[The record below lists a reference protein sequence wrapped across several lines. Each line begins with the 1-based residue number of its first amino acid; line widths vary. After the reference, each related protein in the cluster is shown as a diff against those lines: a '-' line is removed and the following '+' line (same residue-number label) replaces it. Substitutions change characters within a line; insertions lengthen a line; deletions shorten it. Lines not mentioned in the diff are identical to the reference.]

1 MLTICPLCFNMSL
14 VENDI
19 TLKFILLG
27 RIKLIM
33 NIKKFSLSRIS
44 PQMKNVL
51 SLVTMQGLF
60 WWAWATGSYGT
71 VYLQDIGFSASEI
84 GTINAIC
91 SLVAIFAIAIWGMVS
106 DKINSVKKTF
116 IIALIGNM
124 IFYTAV
130 PFVPQSI
137 PFLFFLYYP
146 VFNIFRC
153 TLMPLLDN
161 LTVRSTTKSGANYGI
176 IRGIGSFIYS
186 MGSFL
191 IVALIPIIG
200 ISNTFIMAGILN
212 VPLVILL
219 FFADDPKIPTRPK
232 KGKKSGGYG
241 ELFKNYYYVCFLI
254 FAAIAFIG
262 FSGEFSFISYFLEA
276 RNISKDNMGTF
287 LAVRAFAEIPMLFLM
302 AKIRKKIKLKYLII
316 IGICF
321 MATECICF
329 AFFVHDLFS
338 ACAFGALFGFG
349 NGMFIGSVAMY
360 IYKLAPDHLK
370 ATAQALYSSVASI
383 SGIIGNLLGG
393 YLFDTL
399 GVTIFYLCVG
409 GIIFLAISIF
419 AITTLSRKNLPN
431 PADEL
436 G

>member
-1 MLTICPLCFNMSL
+1 MKQKLFS
-14 VENDI
+14 
-19 TLKFILLG
+19 FG
-27 RIKLIM
+27 RM
-33 NIKKFSLSRIS
+33 S
-44 PQMKNVL
+44 PQMKTVI
-51 SLVTMQGLF
+51 SLVGMQGLF
-60 WWAWATGSYGT
+60 WWAWSTGSYGT
-71 VYLQDIGFSASEI
+71 VYLQDIGFSASQI
-84 GTINAIC
+84 GTINALC
-91 SLVAIFAIAIWGMVS
+91 SMVAIFAVAIWGMIS

-124 IFYTAV
+124 VFYTAV

-146 VFNIFRC
+146 IFNIFRC

-161 LTVRSTTKSGANYGI
+161 LTVRTSAKTGANYGI
-176 IRGIGSFIYS
+176 VRGLGSLVYS
-186 MGSFL
+186 LGSFL

-219 FFADDPKIPTRPK
+219 FFADDPKMPPRPK
-232 KGKKSGGYG
+232 GDKKSGGYG

-254 FAAIAFIG
+254 FAALAFIG
-262 FSGEFSFISYFLEA
+262 FSGEFSFISYFLEE
-276 RNISKDNMGTF
+276 RNIPKTYMGTF

-316 IGICF
+316 MGVCF
-321 MATECICF
+321 MATECFCF
-329 AFFVHDLFS
+329 AFFVHDLFT
-338 ACAFGALFGFG
+338 ACAFGSMFGFG

-399 GVTIFYLCVG
+399 GVTVFYVCVG

-419 AITTLSRKNLPN
+419 AATTLLRKNLPN